1 MTLIDLLTGPWA
13 IAPDKLLELQA
24 IYATHFRGD
33 KIDLPALEARLG
45 RPLAHEQQDYRIEPG
60 GVAVLSLSGV
70 MAPKAN
76 LFSAVSGGISTQ
88 KATVQLESAVADPR
102 VKSIVL
108 HLDSPGGNVLG
119 TPEFG
124 AAIYQLSQEKP
135 IVAYSDGMLC
145 SAAYW
150 AGSAACAVY
159 ISGPVVQV
167 GSIGVV
173 HSRTYNPTTPV
184 VEENIT
190 AGKYKRLS
198 TGREP
203 YSPEARAVVQADVDY
218 LYSLFVDT
226 VAQYRSTTTEQVLA
240 HMADGRVF
248 RGQQAIN
255 AGLVDGVSTLDE
267 LIASLAQNPAA
278 YATRRKAVFALGA
291 DSPSLEAGAP
301 EDTSTRE
308 LENPMPPEDNK
319 APLTRASF
327 EQEHAPLFAQL
338 RAEFTQLGASQ
349 ERERIQAVLAV
360 GEGLPGHEKL
370 LTAMAYDGKSTA
382 ADASFAVL
390 AAEKATRAAALAAHT
405 ADAPPP
411 AKPSAAPQ
419 DEPAK
424 TKEQQVA
431 EAQAH
436 AKEHG
441 TDLVTA
447 LKALGFVS

>member
-190 AGKYKRLS
+190 AGKYKRIASGIAPLS
-198 TGREP
+198 AEGKD
-203 YSPEARAVVQADVDY
+203 YMQSQVDH
-218 LYSLFVDT
+218 LYSVFVDA
-226 VAQYRSTTTEQVLA
+226 VAA
-240 HMADGRVF
+240 HRGADRCGLPLQPF
-248 RGQQAIN
+248 RGH
-255 AGLVDGVSTLDE
+255 GG
-267 LIASLAQNPAA
+267 
-278 YATRRKAVFALGA
+278 AVPQHHHGTSLGA
-291 DSPSLEAGAP
+291 HGRWPCVPWSAGHQRRAGGRCPHPRRTDCLAGPKPRRLRSPPQGGVCAGGGFPVPRGRCA
-301 EDTSTRE
+301 RRHI
-308 LENPMPPEDNK
+308 NP
-319 APLTRASF
+319 
-327 EQEHAPLFAQL
+327 
-338 RAEFTQLGASQ
+338 
-349 ERERIQAVLAV
+349 
-360 GEGLPGHEKL
+360 
-370 LTAMAYDGKSTA
+370 
-382 ADASFAVL
+382 
-390 AAEKATRAAALAAHT
+390 
-405 ADAPPP
+405 
-411 AKPSAAPQ
+411 
-419 DEPAK
+419 
-424 TKEQQVA
+424 
-431 EAQAH
+431 
-436 AKEHG
+436 
-441 TDLVTA
+441 
-447 LKALGFVS
+447 

>member
-248 RGQQAIN
+248 RGQHLHVQHRGWVC
-255 AGLVDGVSTLDE
+255 GLHRHRGHLRHIRRAARG
-267 LIASLAQNPAA
+267 LPRLARRPRLCPQRQQNHRARHHRGRCRHLL
-278 YATRRKAVFALGA
+278 RR
-291 DSPSLEAGAP
+291 
-301 EDTSTRE
+301 
-308 LENPMPPEDNK
+308 
-319 APLTRASF
+319 RAS
-327 EQEHAPLFAQL
+327 ECSGQPGRHQRQGGGHLQPARPQRPHRNHGHRPKARRPAPAHAGQ
-338 RAEFTQLGASQ
+338 
-349 ERERIQAVLAV
+349 
-360 GEGLPGHEKL
+360 H
-370 LTAMAYDGKSTA
+370 
-382 ADASFAVL
+382 
-390 AAEKATRAAALAAHT
+390 
-405 ADAPPP
+405 
-411 AKPSAAPQ
+411 AAP
-419 DEPAK
+419 
-424 TKEQQVA
+424 
-431 EAQAH
+431 
-436 AKEHG
+436 G
-441 TDLVTA
+441 
-447 LKALGFVS
+447 